1 MKSIAFFNNKG
12 GVGKTSLVYH
22 LAWMFA
28 ELGHKVLCADLDP
41 QSNLTRMFIDEDR
54 LMELW
59 PDGGPRL
66 SIYECVKPLDDQSG
80 DIAPAHIEKI
90 GEKIALIPGDL
101 QLSSFED
108 KLSQEWLNSSEG
120 KIGPLRVVSAFGRI
134 IAAAAARHQA
144 DIVLIDVG
152 PNLGA
157 INRTA
162 LIASDFVVVP
172 LAPDMFSVQG
182 LQNLGPTL
190 FEWRR
195 LWKKRRDENTSTSIV
210 LPAGD
215 MTPLGYAMVRHS
227 ERLDRPVK
235 AFDRWMARM
244 PGIYRQFVL
253 RGNDLDDIKID
264 DDPHCLG
271 KLKDYRSL
279 MAMAQEA
286 NKPMFALRPADGAI
300 GNHQNA
306 VAQCHKDFKALALKI
321 RERASIPDPA

>member
-41 QSNLTRMFIDEDR
+41 QSNLTSMFLSEDR

-59 PDGGPRL
+59 PDDGPRL
-66 SIYECVKPLDDQSG
+66 SIYECVRPLDDQSG

-120 KIGPLRVVSAFGRI
+120 KIGPLRVVSAFGRV
-134 IAAAAARHQA
+134 IAAAAARHEA
-144 DIVLIDVG
+144 SLVLIDVG

-162 LIASDFVVVP
+162 LIASDCVVVP
-172 LAPDMFSVQG
+172 LASGLFSLQA

-190 FEWRR
+190 FGWRESWKGR
-195 LWKKRRDENTSTSIV
+195 LEKSALKEVV

-215 MTPLGYAMVRHS
+215 MTPIGYVMTRHS

-235 AFDRWMARM
+235 AYERWMAKM
-244 PGIYRQFVL
+244 PNIYRQFVL
-253 RGNDLDDIKID
+253 RAATENVGVD
-264 DDPHCLG
+264 DDPYCLG

-286 NKPMFALRPADGAI
+286 DKPMFALRPADGAI
-300 GNHQNA
+300 GSLQNA

-321 RERASIPDPA
+321 KERAGIPDPA